1 MYALWS
7 ACALSQRVA
16 PGVIVERG
24 RLHRLS
30 ACPHLAFPRC
40 ASLQEFSEPK
50 TFDSRILVDPIFFA
64 IYNCHFF
71 YLVFDYFV
79 ECVSVSFSR
88 FGLRRV
94 AFTCFAMRMWLSESV
109 VRFGL
114 APECTRVHFGRCLG
128 SVASGRHPPRPVH
141 RSFARVGPKWS
152 RNGAEI
158 SEMEPKWR
166 RDLCTGSRN

>member
-1 MYALWS
+1 MESTVVKIMNL
-7 ACALSQRVA
+7 
-16 PGVIVERG
+16 
-24 RLHRLS
+24 
-30 ACPHLAFPRC
+30 
-40 ASLQEFSEPK
+40 SEPK
-50 TFDSRILVDPIFFA
+50 TFESRILVDPNFFA

-71 YLVFDYFV
+71 NLFFDYFV

-94 AFTCFAMRMWLSESV
+94 AFICFAMRMWLSESV
-109 VRFGL
+109 VRFVVLPSL
-114 APECTRVHFGRCLG
+114 AYVSLLQ
-128 SVASGRHPPRPVH
+128 VASGRHPPRPVH

-166 RDLCTGSRN
+166 RNLCTGSRN